1 MSEAMHLRLA
11 RTAEE
16 IAIAQ
21 RLRYHVFC
29 EEMGAAVDESSAA
42 EKRDADRFDGL
53 CDHLLVI
60 DSKGDNFKLDDG
72 ALVGTYRLLPQHKIS
87 SPQEFYTQG
96 EFDIAALIARHSDL
110 RFLELGRSCVLKPY
124 RSKRVIELL
133 WQGIWD
139 YVRDHKLDVMLGCA
153 SFEGSDPKDHA
164 EALSFLHH
172 FARAEAPW
180 HTRAHD
186 IHFQSMD
193 LIAKDQINAKKALH
207 SLPPLIKGYLRL
219 GCKFGDG
226 CVIDRAFNTVDV
238 LVILPV
244 STIDPRYFERF
255 GAPVTK
261 DQPAYSG

>member
-1 MSEAMHLRLA
+1 MHLRLA
-11 RTAEE
+11 QSADE
-16 IAIAQ
+16 IATAQ
-21 RLRYHVFC
+21 RLRYHIFH
-29 EEMGAAVDESSAA
+29 EEMGASSGGCAAAA
-42 EKRDADRFDGL
+42 EKRDADKFDGV

-60 DSKGDNFKLDDG
+60 DSNGRDFAVDDG

-87 SPQEFYTQG
+87 SADEFYTQG
-96 EFDIAALIARHSDL
+96 EFDIASLIARHADL

-139 YVRDHKLDVMLGCA
+139 YVRTNKLDVMLGCA
-153 SFEGSDPKDHA
+153 SFEGCNPQDHA

-172 FARAEAPW
+172 FASAEEPW
-180 HTRAHD
+180 TAMAHD
-186 IHFQSMD
+186 SRFHPMD
-193 LIAKDQINAKKALH
+193 LIAKDQINPKTALH

-219 GCKFGDG
+219 GCKFGQG
-226 CVIDRAFNTVDV
+226 CVIDSAFKTVDV
-238 LVILPV
+238 LVIQPV
-244 STIDPRYFERF
+244 SHIDPRYFDRF